1 MSEVHMKFVTSGNRS
16 AGRRQLLGL
25 GLGAGAS
32 ALLAG
37 CGFALR
43 SAPSFSFQVLKVTG
57 LENGGVTR
65 AVRGALESAGVRTL
79 GSNTPASA
87 RGLVPQVVMAVMV
100 DQVERAVVG
109 QTADGRVR
117 ELQLRTRYRFRLDTP
132 SGRTLIEDNE
142 VLMERD
148 LSFSETAALSK
159 SAEQELTFRDMQ
171 ADIVQQVLRRLAAVH
186 LG

>member
-1 MSEVHMKFVTSGNRS
+1 MRS
-16 AGRRQLLGL
+16 DFPELQAPSRRRL
-25 GLGAGAS
+25 LGAGVLAAS
-32 ALLAG
+32 AMLGG

-43 SAPSFSFQVLKVTG
+43 AAPTFSFQVMRVTG

-65 AVRGALESAGVRTL
+65 ALRGALESSGVRTI
-79 GSNTPASA
+79 GSSTAAP
-87 RGLVPQVVMAVMV
+87 GLAPQVLLVVLV

-117 ELQLRTRYRFRLDTP
+117 ELQLRTRYRFRLETP

-142 VLMERD
+142 LLMERD

-159 SAEQELTFRDMQ
+159 SAEQDLSFRDMQ
-171 ADIVQQVLRRLAAVH
+171 TDIVQQVLRRLAAVN

>member
-1 MSEVHMKFVTSGNRS
+1 MRS
-16 AGRRQLLGL
+16 DSTELLAPARRRL
-25 GLGAGAS
+25 LGAGALVAS
-32 ALLAG
+32 AMLGG

-43 SAPSFSFQVLKVTG
+43 GAPSFDFQVMRVSG
-57 LENGGVTR
+57 LESGGVTR
-65 AVRGALESAGVRTL
+65 ALRGALESSGVRTM
-79 GSNTPASA
+79 GTNTPASA
-87 RGLVPQVVMAVMV
+87 RGMAPQVVLVVLV

-142 VLMERD
+142 LLMERD

-159 SAEQELTFRDMQ
+159 SAEQELSFRDMQ
-171 ADIVQQVLRRLAAVH
+171 ADIVQQVLRRLAAVS
-186 LG
+186 LD

>member
-1 MSEVHMKFVTSGNRS
+1 MRPDSPELQ
-16 AGRRQLLGL
+16 APGRRRLL
-25 GLGAGAS
+25 GAS
-32 ALLAG
+32 ALAVSALLGG

-43 SAPSFSFQVLKVTG
+43 GAPSFSFQVMQVTG
-57 LENGGVTR
+57 LESGGVTR
-65 AVRGALESAGVRTL
+65 ALRGALESSGVRTI
-79 GSNTPASA
+79 GSNAQASA
-87 RGLVPQVVMAVMV
+87 RGLAPQVVLAVLV

-132 SGRTLIEDNE
+132 AGRTLIEDNE
-142 VLMERD
+142 LLMERD

-159 SAEQELTFRDMQ
+159 SAEQDLSFRDMQ
-171 ADIVQQVLRRLAAVH
+171 ADIVQQVLRRLAAVS

>member
-1 MSEVHMKFVTSGNRS
+1 MRS
-16 AGRRQLLGL
+16 DFPELQAPSRRRL
-25 GLGAGAS
+25 LGAGVLAAS
-32 ALLAG
+32 AMLGG

-43 SAPSFSFQVLKVTG
+43 AAPTFSFQVMRVTG

-65 AVRGALESAGVRTL
+65 ALRGALESSGVRTI
-79 GSNTPASA
+79 GSSTAAP
-87 RGLVPQVVMAVMV
+87 GLTPQVLLVVLV

-117 ELQLRTRYRFRLDTP
+117 ELQLRTRYRFRLETP

-142 VLMERD
+142 LLMERD

-159 SAEQELTFRDMQ
+159 SAEQDLSFRDMQ
-171 ADIVQQVLRRLAAVH
+171 TDIVQQVLRRLAAVN